1 MKNNQLYKNYIKRII
16 DILVAVTFIVLFW
29 WLLLIIAV
37 LVRINMGSPVL
48 YTTERVGKDER
59 IFRIYKF
66 RSMTNE
72 VDENGVARV
81 ILSQELLQSYQIT
94 DSETAAIVE
103 LPSLINVL
111 KGELSIVG
119 PRPLPVKYMPYYYD
133 NERIRH
139 SVNPGLTGWAQ
150 INGRNAITWDH
161 KFELDIEY
169 VHNISFLF
177 DIKVILLT
185 AWKVIK
191 RSDIIQDD
199 QQTGSLYIVRKEMNR
214 VEGD

>member
-59 IFRIYKF
+59 IFCIYKF

-72 VDENGVARV
+72 VDENGV
-81 ILSQELLQSYQIT
+81 LLPGNKRLTKFGGLLRST
-94 DSETAAIVE
+94 SLDE

-169 VHNISFLF
+169 VNNISFLF

-185 AWKVIK
+185 VWKVIK

-199 QQTGSLYIVRKEMNR
+199 QQTGSLYIVRKELNR

>member
-72 VDENGVARV
+72 VDENGV
-81 ILSQELLQSYQIT
+81 LLPGNKRLTKFGGLLRST
-94 DSETAAIVE
+94 SLDE

-111 KGELSIVG
+111 KG
-119 PRPLPVKYMPYYYD
+119 
-133 NERIRH
+133 
-139 SVNPGLTGWAQ
+139 
-150 INGRNAITWDH
+150 
-161 KFELDIEY
+161 
-169 VHNISFLF
+169 
-177 DIKVILLT
+177 
-185 AWKVIK
+185 
-191 RSDIIQDD
+191 
-199 QQTGSLYIVRKEMNR
+199 
-214 VEGD
+214 

>member
-72 VDENGVARV
+72 VDENGV
-81 ILSQELLQSYQIT
+81 LLPGNKRLTKFGGLLRST
-94 DSETAAIVE
+94 SLDE

-133 NERIRH
+133 HERIRH

-169 VHNISFLF
+169 VNNISFLF

>member
-72 VDENGVARV
+72 VDENGV
-81 ILSQELLQSYQIT
+81 LLPGNKRLTKFGGLLRST
-94 DSETAAIVE
+94 SLDE

-169 VHNISFLF
+169 VNNISFLF

-185 AWKVIK
+185 AWKK
-191 RSDIIQDD
+191 
-199 QQTGSLYIVRKEMNR
+199 L
-214 VEGD
+214 

>member
-37 LVRINMGSPVL
+37 LVRINMGNPVL

-72 VDENGVARV
+72 VDENGV
-81 ILSQELLQSYQIT
+81 LLPGNKRLTKFGGVLRST
-94 DSETAAIVE
+94 SLDE

-133 NERIRH
+133 NERIRR

-169 VHNISFLF
+169 VNNISFLF

>member
-72 VDENGVARV
+72 VDENGV
-81 ILSQELLQSYQIT
+81 LLPGNKRLTKFGGLLRST
-94 DSETAAIVE
+94 SLDE

-199 QQTGSLYIVRKEMNR
+199 QQTGSLYIVRKEMNG

>member
-1 MKNNQLYKNYIKRII
+1 MKKNQLYKNYIKRII

-29 WLLLIIAV
+29 WLLLIIAI

-72 VDENGVARV
+72 VDENGV
-81 ILSQELLQSYQIT
+81 LLPGNKRLTKFGGLLRST
-94 DSETAAIVE
+94 SLDE

-169 VHNISFLF
+169 VNNISFLF

-199 QQTGSLYIVRKEMNR
+199 QQTGSLYIVRKEMNG

>member
-1 MKNNQLYKNYIKRII
+1 MTK
-16 DILVAVTFIVLFW
+16 FGGVL
-29 WLLLIIAV
+29 
-37 LVRINMGSPVL
+37 
-48 YTTERVGKDER
+48 
-59 IFRIYKF
+59 
-66 RSMTNE
+66 RSTSL
-72 VDENGVARV
+72 D
-81 ILSQELLQSYQIT
+81 
-94 DSETAAIVE
+94 E

-169 VHNISFLF
+169 VNNISFLF

>member
-72 VDENGVARV
+72 VDENGV
-81 ILSQELLQSYQIT
+81 LLPGNKRLTKFGGLLRST
-94 DSETAAIVE
+94 SLDE

-169 VHNISFLF
+169 VNNISFLF
-177 DIKVILLT
+177 DIKVILL
-185 AWKVIK
+185 KVIK

>member
-1 MKNNQLYKNYIKRII
+1 M
-16 DILVAVTFIVLFW
+16 VAVTFIVLFW
-29 WLLLIIAV
+29 WLLLIIAI

-72 VDENGVARV
+72 VDENGV
-81 ILSQELLQSYQIT
+81 LLPGNKRLTKFGGLLRST
-94 DSETAAIVE
+94 SLDE

-169 VHNISFLF
+169 VNNISFLF

-199 QQTGSLYIVRKEMNR
+199 QQTGSLYIVRKEMNG

>member
-72 VDENGVARV
+72 VDENGV
-81 ILSQELLQSYQIT
+81 LLPGNKRLT
-94 DSETAAIVE
+94 N
-103 LPSLINVL
+103 L
-111 KGELSIVG
+111 VG
-119 PRPLPVKYMPYYYD
+119 YCGVQAL
-133 NERIRH
+133 
-139 SVNPGLTGWAQ
+139 
-150 INGRNAITWDH
+150 
-161 KFELDIEY
+161 
-169 VHNISFLF
+169 
-177 DIKVILLT
+177 
-185 AWKVIK
+185 
-191 RSDIIQDD
+191 
-199 QQTGSLYIVRKEMNR
+199 MNSR
-214 VEGD
+214 L

>member
-72 VDENGVARV
+72 VDENGV
-81 ILSQELLQSYQIT
+81 LLPGNKRLTKFGGLLRST
-94 DSETAAIVE
+94 
-103 LPSLINVL
+103 SL
-111 KGELSIVG
+111 
-119 PRPLPVKYMPYYYD
+119 D
-133 NERIRH
+133 
-139 SVNPGLTGWAQ
+139 
-150 INGRNAITWDH
+150 
-161 KFELDIEY
+161 
-169 VHNISFLF
+169 
-177 DIKVILLT
+177 
-185 AWKVIK
+185 
-191 RSDIIQDD
+191 
-199 QQTGSLYIVRKEMNR
+199 
-214 VEGD
+214 

>member
-37 LVRINMGSPVL
+37 LVRINMGNPVL

-72 VDENGVARV
+72 VDENGV
-81 ILSQELLQSYQIT
+81 LLPGNKRLTKFGGVLRST
-94 DSETAAIVE
+94 SLDE

-169 VHNISFLF
+169 VNNISFLF

>member
-72 VDENGVARV
+72 VDENGV
-81 ILSQELLQSYQIT
+81 LLPGNKRLTKFGGLLRST
-94 DSETAAIVE
+94 SLDE

-169 VHNISFLF
+169 VNNISFLF
-177 DIKVILLT
+177 DIKVILLK

-214 VEGD
+214 VEVD

>member
-16 DILVAVTFIVLFW
+16 DILVAVTLIVLFW

-37 LVRINMGSPVL
+37 LVRINMGNPVL

-72 VDENGVARV
+72 VDENGV
-81 ILSQELLQSYQIT
+81 LLPGNKRLTKFGGVLRST
-94 DSETAAIVE
+94 SLDE

-169 VHNISFLF
+169 VNNISFLF

>member
-72 VDENGVARV
+72 VDENGV
-81 ILSQELLQSYQIT
+81 LLPGNKRLTKFGGLLRST
-94 DSETAAIVE
+94 SLDE

-214 VEGD
+214 VEED

>member
-1 MKNNQLYKNYIKRII
+1 MKNNQLYENYIKRII

-72 VDENGVARV
+72 VDENGV
-81 ILSQELLQSYQIT
+81 LLPGNKRLTKFGGLLRST
-94 DSETAAIVE
+94 SLDE

>member
-1 MKNNQLYKNYIKRII
+1 
-16 DILVAVTFIVLFW
+16 
-29 WLLLIIAV
+29 
-37 LVRINMGSPVL
+37 
-48 YTTERVGKDER
+48 
-59 IFRIYKF
+59 
-66 RSMTNE
+66 MTNE
-72 VDENGVARV
+72 VDENGV
-81 ILSQELLQSYQIT
+81 LLPGNKRLTKFGGLLRST
-94 DSETAAIVE
+94 SLDE

-169 VHNISFLF
+169 VNNISFLF

>member
-37 LVRINMGSPVL
+37 LVRINMGNPVL

-72 VDENGVARV
+72 VDENGV
-81 ILSQELLQSYQIT
+81 LLPGNKRLTKFGGVLRST
-94 DSETAAIVE
+94 SLDE

-169 VHNISFLF
+169 VNNISFLF

-191 RSDIIQDD
+191 RSDIQDD

>member
-72 VDENGVARV
+72 VDENGV
-81 ILSQELLQSYQIT
+81 LLPGNKRLTKFGGLLRST
-94 DSETAAIVE
+94 SLDE
-103 LPSLINVL
+103 LPQI
-111 KGELSIVG
+111 
-119 PRPLPVKYMPYYYD
+119 
-133 NERIRH
+133 
-139 SVNPGLTGWAQ
+139 LT
-150 INGRNAITWDH
+150 
-161 KFELDIEY
+161 F
-169 VHNISFLF
+169 
-177 DIKVILLT
+177 
-185 AWKVIK
+185 
-191 RSDIIQDD
+191 
-199 QQTGSLYIVRKEMNR
+199 
-214 VEGD
+214 

>member
-29 WLLLIIAV
+29 GLLLIIAV

-72 VDENGVARV
+72 VDENGV
-81 ILSQELLQSYQIT
+81 LLPGNKRLTKFGGLLRST
-94 DSETAAIVE
+94 SLDE

-169 VHNISFLF
+169 VNNISFLF

>member
-1 MKNNQLYKNYIKRII
+1 MSRGLGDVYKRQ
-16 DILVAVTFIVLFW
+16 
-29 WLLLIIAV
+29 LLIIAV

-72 VDENGVARV
+72 VDENGV
-81 ILSQELLQSYQIT
+81 LLPGNKRLTKFGGLLRST
-94 DSETAAIVE
+94 SLDE

>member
-72 VDENGVARV
+72 VDENGV
-81 ILSQELLQSYQIT
+81 LLPGNKRLTKFGGVLRST
-94 DSETAAIVE
+94 SLDE

-169 VHNISFLF
+169 VNNISFLF

>member
-59 IFRIYKF
+59 IFCIYKF

-72 VDENGVARV
+72 VDENGV
-81 ILSQELLQSYQIT
+81 LLPGNKRLTKFGGLLRST
-94 DSETAAIVE
+94 SLDE

-169 VHNISFLF
+169 VNNISFLF

>member
-29 WLLLIIAV
+29 WLLVIIAV

-72 VDENGVARV
+72 VDENGV
-81 ILSQELLQSYQIT
+81 LLPGNKRLTKFGGLLRST
-94 DSETAAIVE
+94 SLDE

-169 VHNISFLF
+169 VNNISFLF

>member
-37 LVRINMGSPVL
+37 LVRINMGNPVL

-72 VDENGVARV
+72 VDENGV
-81 ILSQELLQSYQIT
+81 LLPGNKRLTKFGGVLRST
-94 DSETAAIVE
+94 SLDE

-119 PRPLPVKYMPYYYD
+119 PRPLPVKYMPYYYE

-169 VHNISFLF
+169 VNNISFLF

>member
-1 MKNNQLYKNYIKRII
+1 
-16 DILVAVTFIVLFW
+16 
-29 WLLLIIAV
+29 
-37 LVRINMGSPVL
+37 
-48 YTTERVGKDER
+48 
-59 IFRIYKF
+59 
-66 RSMTNE
+66 MT
-72 VDENGVARV
+72 
-81 ILSQELLQSYQIT
+81 
-94 DSETAAIVE
+94 
-103 LPSLINVL
+103 
-111 KGELSIVG
+111 
-119 PRPLPVKYMPYYYD
+119 
-133 NERIRH
+133 ERIRH

-169 VHNISFLF
+169 VNNISFLF

>member
-72 VDENGVARV
+72 VDENGV
-81 ILSQELLQSYQIT
+81 LLPGNKRLTKVGGLLRST
-94 DSETAAIVE
+94 SLDE

-169 VHNISFLF
+169 VNNISFLF

>member
-72 VDENGVARV
+72 VDENGV
-81 ILSQELLQSYQIT
+81 LLPGNKRLTKFGGLLRST
-94 DSETAAIVE
+94 SLDE

>member
-72 VDENGVARV
+72 VDENGV
-81 ILSQELLQSYQIT
+81 LLPGNKRLTKFGGLLRST
-94 DSETAAIVE
+94 SLDE

-139 SVNPGLTGWAQ
+139 TVNPGLTGWAQ

-169 VHNISFLF
+169 VNNISFLF